1 MVNKFGQTPLDI
13 AIQETT
19 STVSLVKSQ
28 KVFKADK
35 IVEMNKRRI
44 DKSDY
49 TSVGDINLEGNLN
62 LAPEKARFLIDK
74 MGSFG
79 PECSLKYVKKP
90 QRLALKF
97 EKSFTMAVKKN
108 KTEIFEL
115 FPKYSVKTVYVSTH

>member
-1 MVNKFGQTPLDI
+1 MVAKAED
-13 AIQETT
+13 
-19 STVSLVKSQ
+19 VVKIDNRR
-28 KVFKADK
+28 VDRAD
-35 IVEMNKRRI
+35 
-44 DKSDY
+44 Y
-49 TSVGDINLEGNLN
+49 ASVGDINLEGELT

-74 MGSFG
+74 MGNFG

>member
-35 IVEMNKRRI
+35 IFEMNKRRI

>member
-19 STVSLVKSQ
+19 STVSLEKSQ